1 MDDSV
6 DTALDAVLA
15 ANFPGLSLDPGLRER
30 LRPLL
35 RLQRL
40 ARGRTLFAQ
49 DQVCPAFYAVVEG
62 EIEARLTGQD
72 GEVSVLEHV
81 QAPRLFGLAAFATG
95 RPAGYE
101 ALARRSSRLLV
112 IGPAAYALL
121 MDGQPGFARALL
133 REFAL
138 RFEGNLRLLEAAR
151 HRSAEQRFALALA
164 QLARERREGPPDA
177 AGWQALRATQAELAA
192 LAHLSRQTVN
202 QLLGTAVARGELR
215 RGYGRLWL
223 RTA

>member
-62 EIEARLTGQD
+62 EIEARLTGRD

-164 QLARERREGPPDA
+164 QLARERGQAADA
-177 AGWQALRATQAELAA
+177 EGWQALAATQAELAA

-202 QLLGTAVARGELR
+202 QLLSAAVARGELR

>member
-35 RLQRL
+35 RRQRL

-112 IGPAAYALL
+112 IGPAAYTLL
-121 MDGQPGFARALL
+121 MDEQPGFARALL

-164 QLARERREGPPDA
+164 QLARERGQAADA
-177 AGWQALRATQAELAA
+177 EGWQALAATQAELAA

-202 QLLGTAVARGELR
+202 QLLSAAVARGELR

>member
-6 DTALDAVLA
+6 DTALDAVLT
-15 ANFPGLSLDPGLRER
+15 ANFPGLSLDPGLRAR

-40 ARGRTLFAQ
+40 VRGRTLFAQ
-49 DQVCPAFYAVVEG
+49 DQVCPAFYAVVDG

-101 ALARRSSRLLV
+101 ALARCPSRLLV
-112 IGPAAYALL
+112 IGPAAYVLL
-121 MDGQPGFARALL
+121 MDEQPGFARSLL
-133 REFAL
+133 HEFAL

-151 HRSAEQRFALALA
+151 HRSAAQRFALALA
-164 QLARERREGPPDA
+164 QLARERGQATDA
-177 AGWQALRATQAELAA
+177 EGWQALAATQAELAA

-202 QLLGTAVARGELR
+202 QLLSAAVARGELR

>member
-49 DQVCPAFYAVVEG
+49 DQVCPAFYAVVAG

-101 ALARRSSRLLV
+101 ALARRPSRLLV

-121 MDGQPGFARALL
+121 MDEQPGFARALL

-164 QLARERREGPPDA
+164 QLARERGQAADA
-177 AGWQALRATQAELAA
+177 EGWQALAATQAELAA

-202 QLLGTAVARGELR
+202 QLLSAAVARGELR

>member
-1 MDDSV
+1 MDDPV

-15 ANFPGLSLDPGLRER
+15 ANFPGLHLAPALQGR

-40 ARGRTLFAQ
+40 TRGRTLFAQ
-49 DQVCPAFYAVVEG
+49 DQGCNAFYAVVSG
-62 EIEARLTGQD
+62 EIEARLTGED
-72 GEVSVLEHV
+72 GQVSVLEHV

-101 ALARRSSRLLV
+101 ALARRPSRLLV
-112 IGPAAYALL
+112 IGPAAYTLL
-121 MDGQPGFARALL
+121 MDEQPSFARALL

-138 RFEGNLRLLEAAR
+138 RFDGNLRLLEAAR
-151 HRSAEQRFALALA
+151 HRSAAQRFALALT
-164 QLARERREGPPDA
+164 QLTRERGLAADA
-177 AGWQALRATQAELAA
+177 EGWQAVAATQAELAA

-202 QLLGTAVARGELR
+202 QLLGEAVARGELR
-215 RGYGRLWL
+215 RGYGRLWVKP
-223 RTA
+223 R

>member
-40 ARGRTLFAQ
+40 VRGRTLFAQ
-49 DQVCPAFYAVVEG
+49 DQVCPAFYAVVDG

-121 MDGQPGFARALL
+121 MDEQPGFARALL
-133 REFAL
+133 HEFAL

-151 HRSAEQRFALALA
+151 HRSAAQRFALALA
-164 QLARERREGPPDA
+164 QLARERGQATDA
-177 AGWQALRATQAELAA
+177 EGWQALAATQAELAA

-202 QLLGTAVARGELR
+202 QLLSAAVARGELR

>member
-49 DQVCPAFYAVVEG
+49 DQVCPAFYAVVAG

-101 ALARRSSRLLV
+101 ALARRPSRLLV

-121 MDGQPGFARALL
+121 MDEQPGFARALL

-164 QLARERREGPPDA
+164 QLARERGHAADA
-177 AGWQALRATQAELAA
+177 EGWQALAATQAELAA

-202 QLLGTAVARGELR
+202 QLLSAAVARGELR

>member
-1 MDDSV
+1 MSDSV
-6 DTALDAVLA
+6 DAALGAVLA

-121 MDGQPGFARALL
+121 MDEQPGFARALL

-164 QLARERREGPPDA
+164 QLARERGQAADAEG
-177 AGWQALRATQAELAA
+177 WLALAATQAELAA

-202 QLLGTAVARGELR
+202 QLLSAAVARGELR

>member
-49 DQVCPAFYAVVEG
+49 DQVCPAFYAVVAG

-101 ALARRSSRLLV
+101 ALARHPSRLLV
-112 IGPAAYALL
+112 IGPAAYTLL
-121 MDGQPGFARALL
+121 MDEQPGFARALL

-164 QLARERREGPPDA
+164 QLARERGQATDA
-177 AGWQALRATQAELAA
+177 EGWQALAATQAELAA

-202 QLLGTAVARGELR
+202 QLLSAAVARGELR

>member
-1 MDDSV
+1 MDDSL

-164 QLARERREGPPDA
+164 QLARERGQAADA
-177 AGWQALRATQAELAA
+177 EGWQALRATQAELAA

-202 QLLGTAVARGELR
+202 QLLGAAVARGELR

>member
-1 MDDSV
+1 MDDSL

-121 MDGQPGFARALL
+121 MDEQPGFARALL

-164 QLARERREGPPDA
+164 QLARERGQAADA
-177 AGWQALRATQAELAA
+177 EGWQALAATQAELAA

-202 QLLGTAVARGELR
+202 QLLSAAVARGELR

>member
-15 ANFPGLSLDPGLRER
+15 ANFPGLGLDPGLRER

-35 RLQRL
+35 RRQRL

-101 ALARRSSRLLV
+101 ALARRPSRLLV

-121 MDGQPGFARALL
+121 MDEQPGFARALL

-164 QLARERREGPPDA
+164 QLARERGQATDA
-177 AGWQALRATQAELAA
+177 EGWQALAATQAELAA

-202 QLLGTAVARGELR
+202 QLLSAAVARGELR